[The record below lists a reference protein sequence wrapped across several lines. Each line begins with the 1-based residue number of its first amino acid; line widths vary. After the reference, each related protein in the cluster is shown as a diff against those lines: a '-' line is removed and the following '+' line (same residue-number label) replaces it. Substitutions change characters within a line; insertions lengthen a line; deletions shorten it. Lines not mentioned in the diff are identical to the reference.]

1 MSDNKPIIIAGTS
14 PDKSLALVSALQTAW
29 NQYAHDLNPADQK
42 RALRIL
48 VENNYPDLP
57 CFSTLQ
63 HALIEETQKAS
74 VSGGAILTY
83 FDESSHR
90 RKIVMVKAGA
100 HYGHDG
106 DRYMIPGGFTN
117 LTSREG
123 SIFVPADETRP
134 ETIFMS
140 TAREIEEEL
149 RHIDGSSLIAVDPA
163 RLKLIDSDT
172 LSFSSGEKRI
182 VTGFVLSLTQGEVLR
197 IQHHIAMINKDEDY
211 RDKVSAHTI
220 NDQTGFPEVHSLEI
234 LEFDD
239 FLSGRKELLH
249 ADQLPLL
256 QKAKCFFD
264 KQDAKFMCEKCGTKS
279 APTP

>member
-1 MSDNKPIIIAGTS
+1 
-14 PDKSLALVSALQTAW
+14 
-29 NQYAHDLNPADQK
+29 
-42 RALRIL
+42 
-48 VENNYPDLP
+48 
-57 CFSTLQ
+57 
-63 HALIEETQKAS
+63 
-74 VSGGAILTY
+74 
-83 FDESSHR
+83 
-90 RKIVMVKAGA
+90 
-100 HYGHDG
+100 
-106 DRYMIPGGFTN
+106 
-117 LTSREG
+117 
-123 SIFVPADETRP
+123 
-134 ETIFMS
+134 MS